1 MFLKYNGSE
10 KGLKLTPK
18 GVDHYSDLLSK
29 TALTL
34 SSEEKADPERI
45 VISVSDRQE
54 LLNGGL
60 AVEVS
65 ISEALIDFFQDKD
78 LKLAVI
84 VKESAS
90 RSSRIAY
97 RDSFDQAVSLGRL
110 EIAEEIFKGLAFMSS
125 IYIDVLVYEV
135 TTEYGYLVQALKR
148 FSLSFS
154 AVAGLWS
161 IEAVEPQFFI
171 NRGGGKDTMFITIM
185 DYEGEEDLTMKPAI
199 DVVKV
204 YLNKDCVREFERLT
218 NKSDSSGDVIRR
230 FFVHSII
237 LKIAQQLLT
246 ACVTYPKKA
255 DDGSVAS
262 KMLEILNIDTE
273 SSYLSL
279 QQEALRDPETLSLR
293 IQHRLSLSSAIAKYT
308 GGK

>member
-1 MFLKYNGSE
+1 MSLKYNGSE
-10 KGLKLTPK
+10 KGLKLSPK

-34 SSEEKADPERI
+34 SNDDKADPERT

-54 LLNGGL
+54 LLNGGV

-65 ISEALIDFFQDKD
+65 IAEALIEFFQDKD
-78 LKLAVI
+78 LMLAVL

-97 RDSFDQAVSLGRL
+97 RATLEQAVGLGKL
-110 EIAEEIFKGLAFMSS
+110 EIPEEAFKGLAFMSS
-125 IYIDVLVYEV
+125 VFIDVLVYEV
-135 TTEYGYLVQALKR
+135 SSEYGYLVQALKR

-171 NRGGGKDTMFITIM
+171 SRGGGKDTMFITM
-185 DYEGEEDLTMKPAI
+185 MEYEGEEDLTMKPAI
-199 DVVKV
+199 EVVKV
-204 YLNKDCVREFERLT
+204 YLNKECVREFERLT

-237 LKIAQQLLT
+237 LKIAQQLVT
-246 ACVTYPKKA
+246 ACASYPKTA

-262 KMLEILNIDTE
+262 KILEILNIDTE
-273 SSYLSL
+273 AAYYLL

-293 IQHRLSLSSAIAKYT
+293 IQHRLCLSGAIAKYT